1 LDVWFVSN
9 VAMHALDT
17 KWDVLNDKKKMLT
30 VGATHGTVLIDITDL
45 HNQQQQVR
53 EIHVPAAALRQP
65 RRTPR
70 ESWPDVG
77 WSLFMYNP
85 VLTQDSMRHLL
96 SLAMDAS
103 VKLDAPVSPTLP
115 PDIYKYITASI
126 IKQDETVRIMHGSVV
141 SAKPIL
147 TLTLAP
153 SCGCGELSAAPRIY
167 QSQLDGSS
175 SRAGLLGTL
184 RARPSPLL

>member
-1 LDVWFVSN
+1 
-9 VAMHALDT
+9 
-17 KWDVLNDKKKMLT
+17 
-30 VGATHGTVLIDITDL
+30 
-45 HNQQQQVR
+45 
-53 EIHVPAAALRQP
+53 
-65 RRTPR
+65 
-70 ESWPDVG
+70 
-77 WSLFMYNP
+77 MYNP

-153 SCGCGELSAAPRIY
+153 SCGCGELSAAPRNTE
-167 QSQLDGSS
+167 SAGWVFFPCRVAWHATRSS
-175 SRAGLLGTL
+175 ISPSMTVLVKTWTL
-184 RARPSPLL
+184 